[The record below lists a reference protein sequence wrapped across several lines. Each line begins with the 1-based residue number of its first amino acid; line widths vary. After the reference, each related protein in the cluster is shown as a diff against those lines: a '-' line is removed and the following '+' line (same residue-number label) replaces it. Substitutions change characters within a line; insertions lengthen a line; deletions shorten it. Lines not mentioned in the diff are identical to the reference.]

1 MKPLR
6 EVTRMKLKG
15 GVITMVFRS
24 KVDAFFVK
32 FIVIAILII
41 GLVTLFPL
49 FFEEGDALSVVVSI
63 SVFLI
68 LTALILWCSF
78 SIKYVF
84 HQDHLFVKGRLFR
97 SRIPYESI
105 MKVSA
110 TSAIFVGYRILSSKD
125 SIEVFNRTS
134 MMGSVKISP
143 KDQKAFIAELK
154 KRCPNLRIQK

>member
-1 MKPLR
+1 
-6 EVTRMKLKG
+6 
-15 GVITMVFRS
+15 MVFRS

-49 FFEEGDALSVVVSI
+49 IIGGGDELSVVVVSI

-68 LTALILWCSF
+68 ASALILWCSF

-84 HQDHLFVKGRLFR
+84 HQDHLFVKGGPFR
-97 SRIPYESI
+97 SQIPYESI
-105 MKVSA
+105 TKVSP
-110 TSAIFVGYRILSSKD
+110 TSSIFVGYRLLSSRD
-125 SIEVFNRTS
+125 AIEIFYKTS
-134 MMGSVKISP
+134 LMGSVKISP

-154 KRCPNLRIQK
+154 KRCPNLLIEE

>member
-1 MKPLR
+1 
-6 EVTRMKLKG
+6 
-15 GVITMVFRS
+15 MVFHS

-49 FFEEGDALSVVVSI
+49 FIGGGDELSVVVVSI
-63 SVFLI
+63 SAFLI
-68 LTALILWCSF
+68 ATALILWCSF

-84 HQDHLFVKGRLFR
+84 HQDHLFLKGGPFR
-97 SRIPYESI
+97 SRIPYESVT
-105 MKVSA
+105 KVA
-110 TSAIFVGYRILSSKD
+110 PTSAIFIGYRILSSRD
-125 SIEVFNRTS
+125 SIEIFNRTT

-143 KDQKAFIAELK
+143 KEQAAFILELE